1 MNTNI
6 ITFLTILTVP
16 LWGIANETTCYETTT
31 QKPAMIFS
39 SQYPIP
45 DFSFESFKIHSA
57 YGAVL
62 INEMDFGSH
71 FLSVKNAGSYLDY
84 ELKIQDGSGQPTAY
98 VHLSLT
104 KSGIFNGYQQYYK
117 SSSEQQIIEIL
128 SCHLTRPLP
137 SRISPLGGIC
147 CSKAASNAT
156 GCDPG
161 C

>member
-1 MNTNI
+1 MKKNI
-6 ITFLTILTVP
+6 LVFLTILAGP
-16 LWGIANETTCYETTT
+16 LCGIANEIICYETTS
-31 QKPAMIFS
+31 QKAAMIFS
-39 SQYPIP
+39 SQNPIP

-62 INEMDFGSH
+62 INEKDFGSH
-71 FLSVKNAGSYLDY
+71 FISVKNAGSYLHF
-84 ELKIQDGSGQPTAY
+84 EIKIQNDSGQPNAY
-98 VHLSLT
+98 VHLSFN

-117 SSSEQQIIEIL
+117 PSYEQQTIEML
-128 SCHLTRPLP
+128 SCQMTSSMLP
-137 SRISPLGGIC
+137 GIIPLGGIC